1 MQELIRR
8 SLALWRQA
16 SHPGAGDEEIARCLA
31 LVPALCSELEEC
43 RKRRARRDTADAQAR
58 REELGRLSRQFAHE
72 IRNRGN
78 VVELSLKR
86 AALLAGDDRVR
97 TALEPVRR
105 SFRHLEALVED
116 LGVAVAAP
124 VRAGGCK
131 RGAPLPTV
139 VRDVF
144 ATYRVVA
151 DDRDVRLESDDEL
164 PEVEVD
170 AARVELILA
179 NLLSNALRHA
189 DPAKGARWVRVE
201 ARVAEADGD
210 GEARRPGS
218 LRFAVLD
225 NGVGIPEERLPG
237 LFDEPAPDG
246 DGHPARRGMGLSI
259 VRQAVERSGG
269 RVWIESRESEGTRVH
284 FTFPCRTAATPS
296 RSAPAAEPPRRAVG
310 QHRSTC

>member
-8 SLALWRQA
+8 SLTLWRQA
-16 SHPGAGDEEIARCLA
+16 SHPNAGDEEIARCLD
-31 LVPALCSELEEC
+31 LIPDLCSELEEC
-43 RKRRARRDTADAQAR
+43 RKHRARRGTVDAQAR

-78 VVELSLKR
+78 VVELSLER
-86 AALLAGDDRVR
+86 AVMLAGDERIR

-105 SFRHLEALVED
+105 SFQHLEALVED

-124 VRAGGCK
+124 VRAGGCE
-131 RGAPLPTV
+131 RGAPLPAV

-144 ATYRVVA
+144 ATYRAVA
-151 DDRDVRLESDDEL
+151 EDRDVRLEGDDEL

-179 NLLSNALRHA
+179 NLLSNALRHP

-201 ARVAEADGD
+201 ARFADGE
-210 GEARRPGS
+210 GEPGRS
-218 LRFAVLD
+218 GNLRFVVLD
-225 NGVGIPEERLPG
+225 NGIGIPADRLPG
-237 LFDEPAPDG
+237 LFEEPAPDG
-246 DGHPARRGMGLSI
+246 DGQPARRGMGLSI

-269 RVWIESRESEGTRVH
+269 RVWIESRESEGTSVH
-284 FTFPCRTAATPS
+284 FTFPCRRVAKPS
-296 RSAPAAEPPRRAVG
+296 RSAPAADPPRRAAG
-310 QHRSTC
+310 QRRSTC

>member
-8 SLALWRQA
+8 SMELWREA
-16 SHPGAGDEEIARCLA
+16 SRPGAGDEEIARCLA
-31 LVPALCSELEEC
+31 LVPDLCSELEEC
-43 RKRRARRDTADAQAR
+43 RARRDTTAAEAH

-78 VVELSLKR
+78 VVELSLER
-86 AALLAGDDRVR
+86 AALLAGDERVR
-97 TALEPVRR
+97 KALDPVRR
-105 SFRHLEALVED
+105 SFQHLEALVED

-124 VRAGGCK
+124 VRAGGCE
-131 RGAPLPTV
+131 RGAPLPTI

-144 ATYRVVA
+144 ATYRAVA
-151 DDRDVRLESDDEL
+151 DDREVRLESDDEL

-179 NLLSNALRHA
+179 NLLSNALRHP
-189 DPAKGARWVRVE
+189 DPAKDARWVRVE
-201 ARVAEADGD
+201 ARFADGD
-210 GEARRPGS
+210 GKPRRPGN

-225 NGVGIPEERLPG
+225 NGVGIPAERLPG

-246 DGHPARRGMGLSI
+246 DGRPARRGMGLSI

-269 RVWIESRESEGTRVH
+269 RVWIESRESEGTSVH
-284 FTFPCRTAATPS
+284 FTFPCRTAARPS
-296 RSAPAAEPPRRAVG
+296 RPAPATDPPRRAAR
-310 QHRSTC
+310 QRRSTC